1 MRIIKSIFLLILFVT
16 VGSSSE
22 IISYKGVVDR
32 MENDQAIILI
42 NSINKE
48 LVVPMNSLP
57 FNAQVNDW
65 LHIEFIDHTYKIV
78 SIDHQLT
85 EKRKRKST
93 YLINQLRKK
102 TESK

>member
-42 NSINKE
+42 DSINKE
-48 LVVPMNSLP
+48 LVLPMNSLP
-57 FNAQVNDW
+57 VNAQVNDW
-65 LHIEFIDHTYKIV
+65 LHIEFTNHTYKIV

>member
-1 MRIIKSIFLLILFVT
+1 MRIIKSIFLMILFLT

-22 IISYKGVVDR
+22 IVSYKGVVDR

-42 NSINKE
+42 DSMNKE
-48 LVVPMNSLP
+48 LVLPLDSLP
-57 FNAQVNDW
+57 VDTQMNDW
-65 LHIEFIDHTYKIV
+65 LHIEFIHHTYKIV
-78 SIDHQLT
+78 SVDHQLT

-93 YLINQLRKK
+93 YLINKLREK